1 MKLLRR
7 MLLPGLAALLA
18 TPALADPAMW
28 KVSDADSA
36 IYLFGSMHIFTRD
49 IAWRTPRF
57 DTILKD
63 ARHVYFEVVL
73 DVEAYSTI
81 TYLTVTEGMFRDG
94 QSLTGLLTDDEW
106 DRLAA
111 AATSLGVDPAPFHA
125 MKPWLVSLTLGNAAM
140 PKTSAGV
147 EMLVDGEIAPERK
160 RSLETAAE
168 QMGFFIDT
176 PLDEQVDGLMSLVEG
191 IETGAITDLEPLVAA
206 WEKGDTGALLS
217 AFNAQVTER
226 DRAAYDRLITTRNQN
241 WVGPLEGL
249 LADNDESLVIVGA
262 AHLVGPDGVP
272 ALLQQA
278 GYTVERI
285 DESPV
290 VAPMPRPARIDPR
303 KRR

>member
-1 MKLLRR
+1 

-49 IAWRTPRF
+49 VNWRTPEF
-57 DTILKD
+57 DALLKD
-63 ARHVYFEVVL
+63 AQHVYFEVVL

-81 TYLTVTEGMFRDG
+81 TYLTITDGMFRDG
-94 QSLTGLLTDDEW
+94 QSLDALLTDDEW

-111 AATSLGVDPAPFHA
+111 AAEKLGLNAATFRP
-125 MKPWLVSLTLGNAAM
+125 MKPWLVSLTLGNAAL
-140 PKTSAGV
+140 PKASAGV

-191 IETGAITDLEPLVAA
+191 IETDAITQLEPLVTA
-206 WEKGDTGALLS
+206 WEQGDTAALLS
-217 AFNAQVTER
+217 AFDAQVTER
-226 DRAAYDRLITTRNQN
+226 DRAGYDRLITTRNHN
-241 WVGPLEGL
+241 WVGPLEEL
-249 LADNDESLVIVGA
+249 LKSNDESLVIVGA
-262 AHLVGPDGVP
+262 AHLIGDDGVP
-272 ALLQQA
+272 TLLEQA

-285 DESPV
+285 DVPPAI
-290 VAPMPRPARIDPR
+290 APLPGPARIDPR